1 MALNLY
7 TETELLAELGS
18 RLREQ
23 RLRRNLLQKTLAEK
37 AGLSVSAL
45 KKLEGQG
52 TGSLE
57 NFMKV
62 VYALRLEKEL
72 QSLFLPQPLTIAQ
85 LEALQTPAR
94 QRARKTL
101 RPKKTA
107 RESNR

>member
-7 TETELLAELGS
+7 TEAELLAELGR
-18 RLREQ
+18 RLRDQ

-37 AGLSVSAL
+37 AGISVSAL

-72 QSLFLPQPLTIAQ
+72 QSLFVPQPLTIAQ
-85 LEALQTPAR
+85 LEALRAPAR
-94 QRARKTL
+94 QRARKAT
-101 RPKKTA
+101 RPRKIA
-107 RESNR
+107 RESNS

>member
-7 TETELLAELGS
+7 TETELLAELGN
-18 RLREQ
+18 RLRDQ

-37 AGLSVSAL
+37 AGISVSAL

-52 TGSLE
+52 SGSLE

-72 QSLFLPQPLTIAQ
+72 QPLFALRPLTIAQ
-85 LEALQTPAR
+85 MEAMQEPTR
-94 QRARKTL
+94 QRARRTVRK
-101 RPKKTA
+101 KEKTA
-107 RESNR
+107 